1 MPANL
6 FDPRLQQLPL
16 KVLKRY
22 EHLLQRRYNAL
33 ARRMFLVFL
42 AVNYNRE
49 PHNRKP
55 LCPACAA
62 HYGDNLPCDEGKPVN
77 SPHRKPK

>member
-1 MPANL
+1 MQPSL

-33 ARRMFLVFL
+33 ARRMFMVFL
-42 AVNYNRE
+42 AVNYNR
-49 PHNRKP
+49 KP
-55 LCPACAA
+55 
-62 HYGDNLPCDEGKPVN
+62 GNGKQKWN
-77 SPHRKPK
+77 TYHTSSN